1 MSRANCLSVL
11 RILRL
16 VFFLICTTGILAAET
31 SSSNQSAGSTEEVV
45 YKGTVYCLNI
55 RYCPDFAFWG
65 NSPPG
70 YITLT
75 QGGKPV
81 VYLWVDFTGL
91 LTFESS
97 PLNVPPPKGLPLLG
111 TLVAN
116 GTLQEVDQFFPQ
128 GGDRPLFVLYEGFR
142 P

>member
-31 SSSNQSAGSTEEVV
+31 SPSNQPVGSSELVV
-45 YKGTVYCLNI
+45 YRSTPYCLDTP
-55 RYCPDFAFWG
+55 YCPDFAFWG
-65 NSPPG
+65 HSPPG

-75 QGGKPV
+75 HGGKPV
-81 VYLWVDFTGL
+81 VYLWVDVTGL
-91 LTFESS
+91 LTFECS
-97 PLNVPPPKGLPLLG
+97 PLNVPPPRGLPLLG
-111 TLVAN
+111 TLVDN
-116 GTLQEVDQFFPQ
+116 GMLQEVDQFFPQ
-128 GGDRPLFVLYEGFR
+128 GGDRSLFVQYEVR

>member
-1 MSRANCLSVL
+1 MSRANRLSVL

-31 SSSNQSAGSTEEVV
+31 SPSNQPVGSIEEVV
-45 YKGTVYCLNI
+45 YRGTVFCLNT

-65 NSPPG
+65 NFPPG

-75 QGGKPV
+75 RGGKPV

-91 LTFESS
+91 LTFECS
-97 PLNVPPPKGLPLLG
+97 PLNVPPPRGLPLLG
-111 TLVAN
+111 TLVDN
-116 GTLQEVDQFFPQ
+116 GMLQEVDQFFPQ
-128 GGDRPLFVLYEGFR
+128 GGTRALFVQYEVL